1 MKDIITAIAF
11 VLLLSLAGDS
21 PEPEQLVVS
30 KFRQVRGI
38 TVEERHEV
46 TKDKCRRF
54 MHLKEVEA
62 EVTK

>member
-11 VLLLSLAGDS
+11 LLFFSLAGDS
-21 PEPEQLVVS
+21 PEPEQIVVS
-30 KFRQVRGI
+30 EYRQVRGI

-46 TKDKCRRF
+46 TKNKCRKII
-54 MHLKEVEA
+54 HLNEVEV

>member
-1 MKDIITAIAF
+1 LKNTITAIVF
-11 VLLLSLAGDS
+11 ILFLSLAGDS
-21 PEPEQLVVS
+21 PEPEQIIVS
-30 KFRQVRGI
+30 KYRQVRGI

-54 MHLKEVEA
+54 IHLKEVEV

>member
-1 MKDIITAIAF
+1 MKNTITAIAF
-11 VLLLSLAGDS
+11 ILLLSLAGDS

-30 KFRQVRGI
+30 KFSHVRGI

-54 MHLKEVEA
+54 IHLKEVEV